1 MSSVKCC
8 NYVERKIRDICQTI
22 RQFTVIQKS
31 VVLSWE
37 SNSNL
42 LLAIC
47 AKWNSFPYT
56 SKSNLCPASFLHPHS
71 VIQDIMLDSDSKA
84 ITQIMSEV
92 MEEIT
97 EHIYEGIITVAG
109 LDKGPQDNN
118 IEEGHFVAWNKS
130 EDLLCKGLLF
140 GRVEKQ
146 KGSDYLVKVAN
157 SDMTVQLPKQRIITL
172 PQTAPFD
179 LVEEEEAKLAA
190 GGVQNLNSVAK

>member
-1 MSSVKCC
+1 
-8 NYVERKIRDICQTI
+8 
-22 RQFTVIQKS
+22 
-31 VVLSWE
+31 
-37 SNSNL
+37 
-42 LLAIC
+42 
-47 AKWNSFPYT
+47 
-56 SKSNLCPASFLHPHS
+56 
-71 VIQDIMLDSDSKA
+71 MLDSDSKA